1 MSHADD
7 TILEDTVGGQAV
19 ADVARIKPSVKAGRP
34 CTDVPDDIPASVWV
48 GRPCADVP
56 NDISASVERAGRALA
71 FRRTLGGASDM

>member
-34 CTDVPDDIPASVWV
+34 CADVPD
-48 GRPCADVP
+48 
-56 NDISASVERAGRALA
+56 DISASVERAGRALA
-71 FRRTLGGASDM
+71 FQDDSSAPVTCEPRNT